1 MWPFKK
7 QKELK
12 EYVEQIIALAKQ
24 AKTEIE
30 KAEEGKK
37 YSLEVID
44 GLLATIDQFSEEEMA
59 RASKDPDTISLVE
72 KFESVKELAKQ
83 ARKDFD
89 ENYDFKNAKQLVDQI
104 IILENQ
110 SLEPA
115 KIRYIPSK
123 ILGKMLNYSPKEA
136 FDNGI
141 FYRGIK
147 DSIYNKIMSGE
158 DLVARNPDAEPS
170 PKVLLSHISGHGSFN
185 SPFISLT
192 TDVNA
197 AKTFG
202 RVIVIKKNALKGYLM
217 DADEIERRIKGETA
231 AKRFVKKNTEFI
243 LAPTKKEKAMIPAE
257 AIVK

>member
-7 QKELK
+7 EKKLG
-12 EYVEQIIALAKQ
+12 EYVEQIIDLAKRAKLEIEKAENGKKYNLKIVDGLLSTIEQFSGEEIVSASKDPNTVSLVKKFESVRELAKQ
-24 AKTEIE
+24 AK
-30 KAEEGKK
+30 
-37 YSLEVID
+37 
-44 GLLATIDQFSEEEMA
+44 
-59 RASKDPDTISLVE
+59 KDV
-72 KFESVKELAKQ
+72 A
-83 ARKDFD
+83 

-110 SLEPA
+110 SLEPV

-147 DSIYNKIMSGE
+147 DSIYDKIMGGE

-170 PKVLLSHISGHGSFN
+170 PKVLLSHIRGHGSFD

-202 RVIVIKKNALKGYLM
+202 RVIVIRRNALKGYLM
-217 DADEIERRIKGETA
+217 DADEIERKIKGETA